1 MVSRLREWR
10 RDQKCAG
17 AGAGGCCRVVKR
29 RGRVNYLA
37 AEVRRISLRG
47 RIHVESVNERAN
59 GGIAGTE
66 GLNGGR
72 RHACAAGSGKQASTS
87 THTSTHPPYYL
98 RICHTIF
105 SKASRM
111 PATVGVVLPRFLRIL
126 RLDWLEGVLLG
137 TRTRTRQVAELSLCV
152 EVTVKSTPTCI
163 KCRDKILFP
172 NKAWVWKL
180 LYQPHFTYLLGHILL
195 LALWYLCSIARL

>member
-1 MVSRLREWR
+1 VGFEVVSRLREWR

-29 RGRVNYLA
+29 RGRVNYLVA
-37 AEVRRISLRG
+37 AVRRMSLCG
-47 RIHVESVNERAN
+47 RIHLESVNERAN

-105 SKASRM
+105 SKASKM
-111 PATVGVVLPRFLRIL
+111 PTTVGVVLPRFLRIL
-126 RLDWLEGVLLG
+126 RLDWLECVLLG
-137 TRTRTRQVAELSLCV
+137 TRTRTRQVAELSL
-152 EVTVKSTPTCI
+152 
-163 KCRDKILFP
+163 
-172 NKAWVWKL
+172 
-180 LYQPHFTYLLGHILL
+180 
-195 LALWYLCSIARL
+195 